1 MDMTPQAASPRKRI
15 FFGRLRWLNVKENL
29 IGYAFVAPA
38 TILIA
43 IFGLFPIGYA
53 VYMSLYNW
61 QVRQGNFVG
70 PDNYTKALGDWTGV
84 TILIAGFVLLA
95 LAYWAW
101 RKAFQSHST
110 WRLIG
115 FLALAILL
123 IGAGLAI
130 SLGWTRISA
139 AGDQDFLR
147 SIPTT
152 IFFALGAIPLE
163 LFLGLGLA
171 YVLYQNIRGKSF
183 FRMLYF
189 LPYVM
194 PIVATAVVFRLIFS
208 PRDSS
213 IANQFLAAI
222 GQAPQRW
229 LFEPRPFLQV
239 AFGVHPQGFLAGP
252 SMALVSVIIFSIWTY
267 TGYNTVIFLAGL
279 STIPNELYEAAEID
293 GANSWNL
300 FRHITLPLLSPVT
313 FYLALIGLIGAL
325 KAFNSLYVMR
335 TPSAL
340 GTLDTTSLVVFD
352 TFYKANQYGYAAAEA
367 ILLFLIILAFTIAQN
382 KLFGEKVFYG

>member
-1 MDMTPQAASPRKRI
+1 MDMTPRAASADGHKR
-15 FFGRLRWLNVKENL
+15 LHVRWLNVRENL
-29 IGYAFVAPA
+29 VGYAFVAPA

-53 VYMSLYNW
+53 LYMSLYNW
-61 QVRQGNFVG
+61 QVRQGNFIG
-70 PDNYTKALGDWTGV
+70 LDNYTRALGDWTGV
-84 TILIAGFVLLA
+84 ASLLAGFVLLA
-95 LAYWAW
+95 LAYVAW

-110 WRLIG
+110 WRLLGSLLIAV
-115 FLALAILL
+115 FL
-123 IGAGLAI
+123 IGAGETL
-130 SLGWTRISA
+130 SLGWTRMSA
-139 AGDQDFLR
+139 AGDTEFLG
-147 SIPTT
+147 SIPNT
-152 IFFALGAIPLE
+152 IFFALGAIPAE
-163 LFLGLGLA
+163 LLLGLGLA
-171 YVLYQNIRGKSF
+171 YALYQKLRGKAF
-183 FRMLYF
+183 FRMIYF

-194 PIVATAVVFRLIFS
+194 PIVATAVVFRIIFS

-222 GQAPQRW
+222 GQQPQRW
-229 LFEPRPFLQV
+229 LFEPRPFKQLL
-239 AFGVHPQGFLAGP
+239 FGWDLHSFLAGP

-279 STIPNELYEAAEID
+279 STIPHELYEAAEID
-293 GANSWNL
+293 GADAWHL

-367 ILLFLIILAFTIAQN
+367 ILLFLIILAFTVAQN
-382 KLFGEKVFYG
+382 KIFGEKVFYG